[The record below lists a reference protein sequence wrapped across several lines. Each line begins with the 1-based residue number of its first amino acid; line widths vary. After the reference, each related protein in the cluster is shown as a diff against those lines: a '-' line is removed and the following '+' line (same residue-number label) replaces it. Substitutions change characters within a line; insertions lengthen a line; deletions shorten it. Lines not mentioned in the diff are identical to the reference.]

1 MNTKNIRKDRA
12 LYFSKYSELYDE
24 IRPGYSDALFE
35 EVAIYLAQ
43 DPDLK
48 ILEIGAGNGIA
59 TEKIHAFWPSEL
71 SLIEPG
77 LELCEILEERFKEN
91 PNIRIIQD
99 YFENVVLEKNSFDAI
114 FCATAFHW
122 LDKKNKYRRCHDL
135 LVNGGLL
142 VLFWNNSIIDNP
154 KIGLKIQKIYLKYNY
169 VKNNKCI
176 YERQAETIEN
186 LKNEVIKSRFFEL
199 KEHKLFVRYKRFSSE
214 MYIKLLKTYPSHS
227 QFSDAFFEDIAK
239 VIDVEGG
246 GVDLRITTNLELAQK
261 LDGIN

>member
-35 EVAIYLAQ
+35 EVAAYLAQ
-43 DPDLK
+43 DSDLK
-48 ILEIGAGNGIA
+48 LLEIGAGNGNA
-59 TEKIHAFWPSEL
+59 TQKIHAFWPSAL
-71 SLIEPG
+71 TLIEPG
-77 LELCEILEERFKEN
+77 LELCEILKERFKAY
-91 PNIRIIQD
+91 PKIRIIQD

-122 LDKKNKYRRCHDL
+122 LDKKKKYQRCHKL
-135 LVNGGLL
+135 LVSRGLL
-142 VLFWNNSIIDNP
+142 VLFWNSSIIDNP
-154 KIGLKIQKIYLKYNY
+154 EIGLKIQKIYLKYAY

-176 YERQAETIEN
+176 YERQVKTIEN
-186 LKNEVIKSRFFEL
+186 LRNEVVNSRYFEL
-199 KEHKLFVRYKRFSSE
+199 KEHKVFVTRRRFTSE

-239 VIDVEGG
+239 IIETEEDGI
-246 GVDLRITTNLELAQK
+246 DLRITTNLELAQK
-261 LDGIN
+261 LDDVD